1 MSNTA
6 IPPQIPMD
14 DELFQGIDKLIKQA
28 NESNA
33 IGCDY
38 ICRHNQN
45 LDNLYQDYMSWR
57 YLQDEAPEVVQ
68 ATEQDYYT
76 AAYGTAWY
84 DNFRETNATKEA
96 DQIVPII
103 AQNVEEKHK
112 EISRNI
118 DYYESQQLYIKRMG
132 ALIQDYNQ
140 KINNDAKD
148 AAALES
154 KMNVNN
160 RLAVYYNMR
169 SDTITP
175 YTNYAYIFYWIVGAI
190 LICYVAWGIYKKRIT
205 AHSITLLSAL
215 SFVSYL
221 AVPFALQTA
230 LLRLNATRCT

>member
-1 MSNTA
+1 MSASA

-14 DELFQGIDKLIKQA
+14 DELFEGIDKLIKQA

-38 ICRHNQN
+38 ICRENQN

-57 YLQDEAPEVVQ
+57 YLQEEAPEIVQ

-84 DNFRETNATKEA
+84 DNYREANAKKEA
-96 DQIVPII
+96 DQIIPII
-103 AQNVEEKHK
+103 TRNVEEKHT

-118 DYYESQQLYIKRMG
+118 DYYQSQQLYIARMG
-132 ALIQDYNQ
+132 KLIQDYNQ
-140 KINNDAKD
+140 KINNDAK
-148 AAALES
+148 AVAALES

-160 RLAVYYNMR
+160 RLASYYNMR
-169 SDTITP
+169 SDSVTP
-175 YTNYAYIFYWIVGAI
+175 YTDYAYVLYWIVGAI
-190 LICYVAWGIYKKRIT
+190 LIVYVAWGMYKKRIT
-205 AHSITLLSAL
+205 PHNITLLSAL

-221 AVPFALQTA
+221 VVPFALQTA
-230 LLRLNATRCT
+230 LLRLNATECT